1 MDAPLNA
8 TDFVPRNLSAKLEA
22 VRERRRLARRPRY
35 RRSKLSRYR
44 VELVTLHRMGASYR
58 ELSLYLWHEHR
69 KRADPTTIRR
79 YLVQL
84 PEFAAPETADA

>member
-1 MDAPLNA
+1 MDAPVNA
-8 TDFVPRNLSAKLEA
+8 TNSAPRNLSAKLEA

-69 KRADPTTIRR
+69 RHADPTTVRR
-79 YLVQL
+79 YLIKL
-84 PEFAAPETADA
+84 PEVTAPEATDA